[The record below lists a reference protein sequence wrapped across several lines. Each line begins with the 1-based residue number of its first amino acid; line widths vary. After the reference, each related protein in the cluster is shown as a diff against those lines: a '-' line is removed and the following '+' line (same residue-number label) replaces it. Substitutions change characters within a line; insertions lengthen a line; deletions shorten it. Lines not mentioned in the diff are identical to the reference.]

1 VRIVLD
7 SGILIR
13 ANDSKT
19 GLGRDLLLTLLRAK
33 HTLLVSNAILFE
45 VAKVLRYPR
54 LQEKGALTEND
65 IYQYIAFL
73 REVGEVVPLDPTIPV
88 PIRDANDI
96 VVAQTAILGE
106 AEFLCTIDDDF
117 YEPVIMQFLQRF
129 GIAVISDE
137 DLIHRIRS

>member
-1 VRIVLD
+1 MTSTSTSPFCARWVK
-7 SGILIR
+7 SC
-13 ANDSKT
+13 
-19 GLGRDLLLTLLRAK
+19 
-33 HTLLVSNAILFE
+33 
-45 VAKVLRYPR
+45 
-54 LQEKGALTEND
+54 
-65 IYQYIAFL
+65 
-73 REVGEVVPLDPTIPV
+73 PLDPTIPV